1 MKLDHESHQLHFFSN
16 NADIEANSLF
26 ISAMTHSLS
35 EQLSV
40 VPNTGREFEPIQG
53 IQRDFLILTTPDG
66 RVRIEFPSNEIVIS
80 KEGGS
85 LDEFQ
90 ELCVKIL
97 DSLSTLF
104 PMKHA
109 NRISVLSSKYYSGST
124 EDYDELYRKLFTYKA
139 VQPFEWD
146 NRIVQRLTLENSKEE
161 INSISAIRRVEA
173 QGPFTKKGQSKDI
186 IVVDTDSNTIYQ
198 NKEFRFSLFNSLETF
213 KELFSNTH
221 SVLDK
226 LNRYFG

>member
-1 MKLDHESHQLHFFSN
+1 MKLDHQSHQLHFFSN
-16 NADIEANSLF
+16 NADIEASSLF

-66 RVRIEFPSNEIVIS
+66 GVRIEFPSNEIVIS

-97 DSLSTLF
+97 
-104 PMKHA
+104 
-109 NRISVLSSKYYSGST
+109 
-124 EDYDELYRKLFTYKA
+124 
-139 VQPFEWD
+139 
-146 NRIVQRLTLENSKEE
+146 
-161 INSISAIRRVEA
+161 NSIC
-173 QGPFTKKGQSKDI
+173 FKKFVTI
-186 IVVDTDSNTIYQ
+186 DTIKYINCPQTTVISITGY
-198 NKEFRFSLFNSLETF
+198 
-213 KELFSNTH
+213 
-221 SVLDK
+221 
-226 LNRYFG
+226 